1 MAQKRSRFALVV
13 SETPSAQDMMAVNLA
28 RTAPP
33 SLQDMITIV
42 GGRPGTATPIL
53 VDTEAQNTATAVGD
67 TIQVLQSMIDTARQR
82 AASAGM
88 AKPHPDAA
96 AQARAAL
103 LSGGLTMGGPP
114 QPPRPQP
121 PSQTPAASY
130 ASQMHQSQQA
140 QYAAHAAYGQASSK
154 ISNPAGPVGVGN
166 PLLGIG
172 SVGGPQ
178 VPGGFVESGGFAPLP
193 PGYVRPAHPPDSMAA
208 PATAAPASLNSGP
221 GFETLASPT
230 AGFGMPGGAS
240 SLSRSVGA
248 PSIGMGFS
256 QPGSPA
262 EAAIKF
268 TEDQSRYLLDQQF
281 QSKGINPT
289 IGSTPSP
296 SAAGNMVSVEKL
308 IPSIKD
314 VAPEQG
320 GPIADAG
327 ELQDK
332 RERELADAQRRRLAA
347 AGMLPAAT
355 EGMAYGGAGR
365 SGGGGNYGGS
375 LPF

>member
-1 MAQKRSRFALVV
+1 MAQKRTRFALVV
-13 SETPSAQDMMAVNLA
+13 SEKPNPDDLIAVNLA

-33 SLQDMITIV
+33 DLQDMITIV

-53 VDTEAQNTATAVGD
+53 VDTEAQNTATAVSD
-67 TIQVLQSMIDTARQR
+67 TLQVLQSMIATARQR
-82 AASAGM
+82 MASSGGV

-103 LSGGLTMGGPP
+103 LSGGLTMSG
-114 QPPRPQP
+114 PPRPRPP
-121 PSQTPAASY
+121 PSTASPAVSY

-154 ISNPAGPVGVGN
+154 IGNPMGPAGAGN
-166 PLLGIG
+166 PLMGIG

-178 VPGGFVESGGFAPLP
+178 VAGGFVESGGFAPLP
-193 PGYVRPAHPPDSMAA
+193 PGYVRPAHPPGSMAA
-208 PATAAPASLNSGP
+208 PATATPALNSGP
-221 GFETLASPT
+221 GFEEFASPT
-230 AGFGMPGGAS
+230 AGFGIPGGAS

-262 EAAIKF
+262 EAAVKVS
-268 TEDQSRYLLDQQF
+268 EDQSRYLLDKQF

-289 IGSTPSP
+289 IGSTASP

-314 VAPEQG
+314 VAPEHG

-332 RERELADAQRRRLAA
+332 RERDLADAQRRRLTA
-347 AGMLPAAT
+347 AGMMPAAT
-355 EGMAYGGAGR
+355 EGMAYGG
-365 SGGGGNYGGS
+365 SGGGGGGYGGAP